1 VLDSAHPWESEPT
14 ADTVEHVHQVL
25 RNMILDGSLL
35 PGAVVSQVYLANELG
50 VSRTPLREALR
61 LLQHEGLIEV
71 NQRRRPRI
79 APVEPSA
86 IDALYADRIL
96 TEALGITLTVPQLRP
111 ADIDALKKT
120 LAAMSNFLRRKEFDA
135 WQVSHKQF
143 HHQLVSHAGRH
154 LVAKIAAGRQRS
166 QRYIRLYA
174 QVPQMWEVGQ
184 PEHVS
189 IAEVWVQGNA
199 SLAAERLAR
208 HLARS
213 ALNILSISAPEYE
226 PRALR
231 CALSLIGAT
240 GEQDR
245 LRARQDAKK
254 MAGHGRRRQGQPPG
268 PPTRSACS

>member
-1 VLDSAHPWESEPT
+1 MRTLKGQPRKVLESAHPSESGQT
-14 ADTVEHVHQVL
+14 ADAVEHVHQVL

-96 TEALGITLTVPQLRP
+96 TEALGVTLTVPLLRA
-111 ADIDALKKT
+111 ADIDALEKT

-143 HHQLVSHAGRH
+143 HHLLVSHAGKQ

-174 QVPQMWEVGQ
+174 QIPQMWEVGQ

-189 IAEVWVQGNA
+189 IAEAWVQGDA

-231 CALSLIGAT
+231 CALNLIGAT

-254 MAGHGRRRQGQPPG
+254 IAGHGRRR
-268 PPTRSACS
+268 